1 MQRELRLLNNK
12 HCMEYLQFLS
22 KNHLS
27 FNLLCERDAIDFSPK
42 LPKEIHEKF
51 GTLVLFVLA
60 GYTLESLMID
70 TQSVQ
75 FEAGFGPNNIG
86 SVVQVEL
93 PGIIQILIKEKNENA
108 VLFNRCDSLELFQ
121 KEEPIT
127 QESKKDE
134 QEFKEEFK
142 EWLDSKEALFS
153 NSKNRAILEN
163 LHKS

>member
-51 GTLVLFVLA
+51 GSLVLFVLA
-60 GYTLESLMID
+60 GYTLESLIID
-70 TQSVQ
+70 AKSVQ

-93 PGIIQILIKEKNENA
+93 PGIIQILIKEKNENV

-121 KEEPIT
+121 KEEPLF

-134 QEFKEEFK
+134 RESKEEFK

>member
-1 MQRELRLLNNK
+1 MRRELRLLNNK
-12 HCMEYLQFLS
+12 HCIEYLQFLS

-51 GTLVLFVLA
+51 GSLVLFVLA

-70 TQSVQ
+70 AQSVQ

-86 SVVQVEL
+86 SVVQVKL
-93 PGIIQILIKEKNENA
+93 PGIIQILIKEKDENA
-108 VLFNRCDSLELFQ
+108 VLFNRCDSLELFH
-121 KEEPIT
+121 KEEPPF
-127 QESKKDE
+127 QEPKKDE
-134 QEFKEEFK
+134 RESK

>member
-12 HCMEYLQFLS
+12 HCIEYLQFLS

-51 GTLVLFVLA
+51 GSLVLFVLA

-70 TQSVQ
+70 AQSVQ

-86 SVVQVEL
+86 SVVQVGL
-93 PGIIQILIKEKNENA
+93 SGIIQILIKEKNENA

-127 QESKKDE
+127 QEPKKDE
-134 QEFKEEFK
+134 RESK

>member
-51 GTLVLFVLA
+51 GSLVLFVLA
-60 GYTLESLMID
+60 GYTLESLMVD

-93 PGIIQILIKEKNENA
+93 PGIIQILIKEKNENV

-121 KEEPIT
+121 KKEPIT
-127 QESKKDE
+127 QEPKKDE
-134 QEFKEEFK
+134 RELK

-163 LHKS
+163 LHKN

>member
-12 HCMEYLQFLS
+12 HCVEYLQFLS

-51 GTLVLFVLA
+51 GSLVLFILA

-70 TQSVQ
+70 AQSVQ

-86 SVVQVEL
+86 SVVQVGL
-93 PGIIQILIKEKNENA
+93 SGIIQILIKEKNENI

-121 KEEPIT
+121 KEEPPL
-127 QESKKDE
+127 QEPKKDE
-134 QEFKEEFK
+134 RESK

-163 LHKS
+163 LHKN

>member
-1 MQRELRLLNNK
+1 MRRELRLLNNK
-12 HCMEYLQFLS
+12 HCVEYLQFLS

-51 GTLVLFVLA
+51 GSLVLFVLA

-70 TQSVQ
+70 AQSVQ

-121 KEEPIT
+121 KEEPPL
-127 QESKKDE
+127 QEPKKDE
-134 QEFKEEFK
+134 RESK

-163 LHKS
+163 LHKN

>member
-12 HCMEYLQFLS
+12 HCIEYLQFLS

-42 LPKEIHEKF
+42 LPKEIYEKF

-70 TQSVQ
+70 AQSVQ

-86 SVVQVEL
+86 SVVQVKL

-108 VLFNRCDSLELFQ
+108 VLFNRCDSLEVFH
-121 KEEPIT
+121 KEEPPF
-127 QESKKDE
+127 QEPKKDE
-134 QEFKEEFK
+134 QESK

>member
-22 KNHLS
+22 KNHLG
-27 FNLLCERDAIDFSPK
+27 FNLLCERDAIDFSPR

-51 GTLVLFVLA
+51 GSLVLFVLA
-60 GYTLESLMID
+60 GYTLESLMVD
-70 TQSVQ
+70 AQSVQ

-127 QESKKDE
+127 QEPKKDE
-134 QEFKEEFK
+134 RESK

-153 NSKNRAILEN
+153 NSKNRTILEN

>member
-51 GTLVLFVLA
+51 GSLVLFVLA
-60 GYTLESLMID
+60 GYTLESLIID
-70 TQSVQ
+70 AQSVQ

-93 PGIIQILIKEKNENA
+93 PGIIQILIKEKNKNA

-121 KEEPIT
+121 KEEPLF
-127 QESKKDE
+127 QEPEKDE
-134 QEFKEEFK
+134 RESK

>member
-1 MQRELRLLNNK
+1 MRRELRLLNNK
-12 HCMEYLQFLS
+12 HCIEYLQFLS

-51 GTLVLFVLA
+51 GSLVLFILA

-70 TQSVQ
+70 AQSVQ

-86 SVVQVEL
+86 SVVQVGL
-93 PGIIQILIKEKNENA
+93 SGIIQILIKEKNENI

-121 KEEPIT
+121 KEEPLM
-127 QESKKDE
+127 QEPKKDE
-134 QEFKEEFK
+134 RESK

>member
-12 HCMEYLQFLS
+12 HCIEYLQFLS

-60 GYTLESLMID
+60 GYTLESLIID
-70 TQSVQ
+70 AKSVQ

-121 KEEPIT
+121 KEEPLF
-127 QESKKDE
+127 QEPKKDE
-134 QEFKEEFK
+134 RESK

-153 NSKNRAILEN
+153 NSKNRAILED

>member
-12 HCMEYLQFLS
+12 HCIEYLQFLS

-51 GTLVLFVLA
+51 GSLVLFILA

-70 TQSVQ
+70 VQSVQ

-86 SVVQVEL
+86 SVVQVKL
-93 PGIIQILIKEKNENA
+93 PGIIQILIKEKNENI
-108 VLFNRCDSLELFQ
+108 VLFNRCDSLELFH
-121 KEEPIT
+121 KEEPLM
-127 QESKKDE
+127 QEPKKDE
-134 QEFKEEFK
+134 RESK

>member
-27 FNLLCERDAIDFSPK
+27 FNLLCERDAIDFSPR

-51 GTLVLFVLA
+51 GVLVLFVLA
-60 GYTLESLMID
+60 GYTLESLIID
-70 TQSVQ
+70 AQSVQ

-93 PGIIQILIKEKNENA
+93 PGIIQILIKEKNENV

-121 KEEPIT
+121 KKEPIT
-127 QESKKDE
+127 QEPKKDE
-134 QEFKEEFK
+134 RESK

>member
-1 MQRELRLLNNK
+1 MRRELRLLNNK
-12 HCMEYLQFLS
+12 HCIEYLQFLS

-51 GTLVLFVLA
+51 GSLVLFILA

-70 TQSVQ
+70 AQSVQ

-93 PGIIQILIKEKNENA
+93 PGIIQILIKEKNENI

-121 KEEPIT
+121 KEEPLM
-127 QESKKDE
+127 QEPKKDE
-134 QEFKEEFK
+134 RESK

>member
-12 HCMEYLQFLS
+12 HCIEYLQFLS

-51 GTLVLFVLA
+51 GSLVLFVLA

-70 TQSVQ
+70 VQSVQ

-86 SVVQVEL
+86 SVVQVKL

-108 VLFNRCDSLELFQ
+108 VLFNRCDSLELFH

-127 QESKKDE
+127 QEPKKDE
-134 QEFKEEFK
+134 RESK

>member
-51 GTLVLFVLA
+51 GALVLFVLA

-70 TQSVQ
+70 AKSVQ

-86 SVVQVEL
+86 SVVQVEF
-93 PGIIQILIKEKNENA
+93 PGIIQILIKEKNENV

-127 QESKKDE
+127 QEPEKDE
-134 QEFKEEFK
+134 RESK

>member
-12 HCMEYLQFLS
+12 HCVEYLQFLS

-51 GTLVLFVLA
+51 GSLVLFVLA

-70 TQSVQ
+70 AKSVQ

-86 SVVQVEL
+86 SVVQVKL

-108 VLFNRCDSLELFQ
+108 VLFNRCDSLEVFH
-121 KEEPIT
+121 KEEPPF
-127 QESKKDE
+127 QEPKKDE
-134 QEFKEEFK
+134 RESK

>member
-12 HCMEYLQFLS
+12 HCIEYLQFLS

-70 TQSVQ
+70 AQIVQ

-86 SVVQVEL
+86 SVVQVEI

-108 VLFNRCDSLELFQ
+108 VLFNRCDSLEVFH
-121 KEEPIT
+121 KEEPPF
-127 QESKKDE
+127 QEPKKDE
-134 QEFKEEFK
+134 RESK

>member
-12 HCMEYLQFLS
+12 HCIEYLQFLS

-27 FNLLCERDAIDFSPK
+27 FNLLCEREAIDFSPK

-51 GTLVLFVLA
+51 GSLVLFVLA

-70 TQSVQ
+70 AKSVQ

-108 VLFNRCDSLELFQ
+108 VLFNRCDSLELFH
-121 KEEPIT
+121 KEEPPL
-127 QESKKDE
+127 QEPKKDE
-134 QEFKEEFK
+134 QESK

>member
-51 GTLVLFVLA
+51 GSLVLFVLA
-60 GYTLESLMID
+60 GYTLESLIID
-70 TQSVQ
+70 AKSVQ

-121 KEEPIT
+121 KEEPIA
-127 QESKKDE
+127 QEPKKDE
-134 QEFKEEFK
+134 RESK

>member
-1 MQRELRLLNNK
+1 MRRELRLLNNK
-12 HCMEYLQFLS
+12 HCIEYLQFLS

-51 GTLVLFVLA
+51 GSLVLFILA

-70 TQSVQ
+70 VQSVQ

-86 SVVQVEL
+86 SVVQVKL
-93 PGIIQILIKEKNENA
+93 PGIIQILIKEKNENI

-121 KEEPIT
+121 KEEPLM
-127 QESKKDE
+127 QEPKKDE
-134 QEFKEEFK
+134 RESK

>member
-12 HCMEYLQFLS
+12 HCVEYLQFLS

-51 GTLVLFVLA
+51 GSLVLFVLA

-70 TQSVQ
+70 AKSVQ

-86 SVVQVEL
+86 SVVQVKL
-93 PGIIQILIKEKNENA
+93 PGIIQILVKEKNENA

-127 QESKKDE
+127 QEPKKDE
-134 QEFKEEFK
+134 RESK

-153 NSKNRAILEN
+153 NSKNRTILEN

>member
-12 HCMEYLQFLS
+12 HCIEYLQFLS

-70 TQSVQ
+70 AKSVQ

-86 SVVQVEL
+86 SVVQVKL
-93 PGIIQILIKEKNENA
+93 SGIIQILIKEKNENV
-108 VLFNRCDSLELFQ
+108 VLFNRCDSLELFH
-121 KEEPIT
+121 KEEPLM
-127 QESKKDE
+127 QEPKKDE
-134 QEFKEEFK
+134 RESK

>member
-12 HCMEYLQFLS
+12 HCIEYLQFLS

-70 TQSVQ
+70 AQSVQ

-86 SVVQVEL
+86 SVVQVKL
-93 PGIIQILIKEKNENA
+93 PGIIQILVKEKNENA

-127 QESKKDE
+127 QELRKDE
-134 QEFKEEFK
+134 RESK

>member
-51 GTLVLFVLA
+51 GSLVLFVLA
-60 GYTLESLMID
+60 GYTLESLIID
-70 TQSVQ
+70 AQSVQ

-86 SVVQVEL
+86 SVVQVEF
-93 PGIIQILIKEKNENA
+93 PGIIQILIKEKNENV

-127 QESKKDE
+127 QEPEKDE
-134 QEFKEEFK
+134 RESK

-153 NSKNRAILEN
+153 NSKNRTILEN

>member
-51 GTLVLFVLA
+51 GSLVLFVLA

-121 KEEPIT
+121 KEEPLF
-127 QESKKDE
+127 QEPKKDE

-153 NSKNRAILEN
+153 NSKNRTILEN

>member
-12 HCMEYLQFLS
+12 HCVEYLQFLS

-51 GTLVLFVLA
+51 GTLVLFILA

-70 TQSVQ
+70 AQSVQ

-86 SVVQVEL
+86 SVVQVGL
-93 PGIIQILIKEKNENA
+93 SGIIQILIKEKNENI

-121 KEEPIT
+121 KEEPLM
-127 QESKKDE
+127 QEPKKDE
-134 QEFKEEFK
+134 RESK

>member
-27 FNLLCERDAIDFSPK
+27 FNLLCERDAIDFSPR

-60 GYTLESLMID
+60 RYTLESLMID

-93 PGIIQILIKEKNENA
+93 PGIIQILIKEKNENV

-121 KEEPIT
+121 KEEPLF
-127 QESKKDE
+127 QELKKDE
-134 QEFKEEFK
+134 REFKEEFK

>member
-12 HCMEYLQFLS
+12 HCVEYLQFLS

-51 GTLVLFVLA
+51 GTLVLFILA

-70 TQSVQ
+70 AKSVQ

-86 SVVQVEL
+86 SVVQVGL
-93 PGIIQILIKEKNENA
+93 SGIIQILIKEKNENI
-108 VLFNRCDSLELFQ
+108 VLFNRCDSLELFH
-121 KEEPIT
+121 KEEPPF
-127 QESKKDE
+127 QDPKKDE
-134 QEFKEEFK
+134 RESK

>member
-12 HCMEYLQFLS
+12 HCMEYLQFLF

-51 GTLVLFVLA
+51 GSLVLFVLA

-121 KEEPIT
+121 KEEPPF
-127 QESKKDE
+127 QEPKKDE
-134 QEFKEEFK
+134 REFKEEFK

>member
-1 MQRELRLLNNK
+1 MQKELRLLNNK

-42 LPKEIHEKF
+42 LPKEIQEKF
-51 GTLVLFVLA
+51 GSLVLFVLA

-86 SVVQVEL
+86 SVVQVKL
-93 PGIIQILIKEKNENA
+93 PSIIQILIKEKNENI
-108 VLFNRCDSLELFQ
+108 VLFNRCDSYEVFQ
-121 KEEPIT
+121 KEEPIV
-127 QESKKDE
+127 QEPKKDE
-134 QEFKEEFK
+134 RESK

-153 NSKNRAILEN
+153 NSKNRTILEN

>member
-51 GTLVLFVLA
+51 GSLVLFVLA

-70 TQSVQ
+70 AKSVQ

-86 SVVQVEL
+86 SVVQVGL
-93 PGIIQILIKEKNENA
+93 PGIIQILIKEKNENI

-121 KEEPIT
+121 KEEPIV
-127 QESKKDE
+127 QEPKKDE
-134 QEFKEEFK
+134 RESK

-163 LHKS
+163 LHKN

>member
-12 HCMEYLQFLS
+12 HCVEYLQFLS

-27 FNLLCERDAIDFSPK
+27 FNLLCEKDAIDFSPK

-70 TQSVQ
+70 AKSVQ

-86 SVVQVEL
+86 SVVQVKL

-108 VLFNRCDSLELFQ
+108 VLFNRCDSLELFH
-121 KEEPIT
+121 KEEPPF
-127 QESKKDE
+127 QDPKKDE
-134 QEFKEEFK
+134 RESK

-153 NSKNRAILEN
+153 NSKNRTILEN

>member
-1 MQRELRLLNNK
+1 MRRELRLLNNK
-12 HCMEYLQFLS
+12 HCIEYLQFLS

-51 GTLVLFVLA
+51 GSLVLFVLA

-70 TQSVQ
+70 VQSVQ

-86 SVVQVEL
+86 SVVQVKL

-108 VLFNRCDSLELFQ
+108 VLFNRCDSLELFH

-127 QESKKDE
+127 QDPKKDE
-134 QEFKEEFK
+134 RESK

>member
-12 HCMEYLQFLS
+12 HCVEYLQFLS

-70 TQSVQ
+70 AQSVQ

-86 SVVQVEL
+86 SVVQVKL

-108 VLFNRCDSLELFQ
+108 VLFNRCDSLELFH
-121 KEEPIT
+121 KEEPPF
-127 QESKKDE
+127 QDPKKDE
-134 QEFKEEFK
+134 RESK

>member
-60 GYTLESLMID
+60 GYTLESLIID

-93 PGIIQILIKEKNENA
+93 PGIIQILIKEKNENI

-121 KEEPIT
+121 KEEPLF
-127 QESKKDE
+127 QELKKDE
-134 QEFKEEFK
+134 RESK

>member
-12 HCMEYLQFLS
+12 HCIEYLQFLS

-51 GTLVLFVLA
+51 GSLVLFVLA
-60 GYTLESLMID
+60 GYTLESLMVD

-93 PGIIQILIKEKNENA
+93 PGIIQILIKEKNENV

-121 KEEPIT
+121 KEEPLF
-127 QESKKDE
+127 QEPKKDE
-134 QEFKEEFK
+134 RESK

>member
-51 GTLVLFVLA
+51 GSLVLFVLA
-60 GYTLESLMID
+60 GYTLESLIID
-70 TQSVQ
+70 AQSVQ

-121 KEEPIT
+121 KEEPPF
-127 QESKKDE
+127 QEPKKDE
-134 QEFKEEFK
+134 RESK

>member
-1 MQRELRLLNNK
+1 MRRELRLLNNK
-12 HCMEYLQFLS
+12 HCVEYLQFLS

-70 TQSVQ
+70 AQSVQ

-86 SVVQVEL
+86 SVVQVKL

-108 VLFNRCDSLELFQ
+108 VLFNRCDSLELFH
-121 KEEPIT
+121 KEEPPF
-127 QESKKDE
+127 QEPKKDE
-134 QEFKEEFK
+134 RESK

>member
-12 HCMEYLQFLS
+12 HCIEYLQFLS

-51 GTLVLFVLA
+51 GSLVLFVLA

-70 TQSVQ
+70 AQSVQ

-86 SVVQVEL
+86 SVVQVGL
-93 PGIIQILIKEKNENA
+93 SGIIQILIKEKNENA

-121 KEEPIT
+121 KEEPLF

-134 QEFKEEFK
+134 RESK